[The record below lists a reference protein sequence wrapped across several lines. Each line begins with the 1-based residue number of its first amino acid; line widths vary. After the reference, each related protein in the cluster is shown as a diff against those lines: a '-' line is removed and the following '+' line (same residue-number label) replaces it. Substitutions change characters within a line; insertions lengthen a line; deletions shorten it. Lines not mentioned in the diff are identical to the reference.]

1 MQPFS
6 LRHFSV
12 LALVFL
18 LQSASVSLG
27 QEENDEDSSNSSSY
41 EVAEE
46 DQEEAESGRLL
57 NGE

>member
-41 EVAEE
+41 EVGEE